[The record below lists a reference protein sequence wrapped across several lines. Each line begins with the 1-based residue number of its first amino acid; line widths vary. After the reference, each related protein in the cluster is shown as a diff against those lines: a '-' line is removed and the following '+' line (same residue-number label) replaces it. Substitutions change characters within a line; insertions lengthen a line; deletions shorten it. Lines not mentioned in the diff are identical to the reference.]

1 MRLSFADVIIDT
13 EQFELF
19 RNGQLQHVEP
29 KVFSLLVYLAENP
42 QRVIAVDELMEAIWK
57 NRVVS
62 DTTVA
67 GCIKHAR
74 KVIGDDGSQQGTIK
88 TVRGRGFRFC
98 ADVATDTNDA
108 PVTENG
114 AATVGQPVISAA
126 QPDAVAFNPAL
137 AIQQFQAFSA
147 APGML
152 AFVQGL
158 SMALSTVLTRIPLLR
173 LTRLSGSAAAA
184 TAREVHE
191 SMGADYVL
199 SGSAQAVDDHVRIT
213 VHLCDARTGFNR
225 WAQQFSIPGSVD
237 QAHDPAVLAIVAKLE
252 PQLHRA
258 MYDSV
263 RALTSKPNALELYLQ
278 ASGLLALQGWH
289 HDSFSTASGLLRES
303 WKKAP
308 EFAHAGSYLSLVLGL
323 GYRLGLMPE
332 QDKVRD
338 EAFAAAERA
347 LQLESMDSSVMGLA
361 GCALADLGHS
371 TRARAIL
378 KQAVE
383 FNPGNAQAWVAL
395 GSVNLSLRRV
405 DAAIAHLQHGID
417 MSPHDSRLSVWG
429 GVLSTALRAS
439 GDLPGAIKQAELA
452 CQRGD
457 RTYMPRVVLAG
468 ALKAADDIAGAKA
481 ALKDAYRI
489 KPDLTE
495 LQIMYLVGRR
505 QADELLAL

>member
-1 MRLSFADVIIDT
+1 MRLSFANVVIDT
-13 EQFELF
+13 EQYELL

-42 QRVIAVDELMEAIWK
+42 QRVIAVDELMKAIWN
-57 NRVVS
+57 NRIVS
-62 DTTVA
+62 DTTVS

-74 KVIGDDGSQQGTIK
+74 KAIGDDGSQQATIK

-98 ADVATDTNDA
+98 ADVAIDTGDA
-108 PVTENG
+108 SVATHG
-114 AATVGQPVISAA
+114 AAAETPALIHPH
-126 QPDAVAFNPAL
+126 PDTVAFNPAL
-137 AIQQFQAFSA
+137 AIQQFQAFSE

-152 AFVQGL
+152 SFVRGL
-158 SMALSTVLTRIPLLR
+158 SMTLTTVLARIPLLR
-173 LTRLSGSAAAA
+173 LTALSGNAAAA
-184 TAREVHE
+184 TPREVHE
-191 SMGADYVL
+191 SIGADYVL
-199 SGSAQAVDDHVRIT
+199 SGSVQVVDDQVRVT
-213 VHLCDARTGFNR
+213 VHLSDAKTGFNR
-225 WAQQFSIPGSVD
+225 WAHQFQIPGSVD
-237 QAHDPAVLAIVAKLE
+237 QALDPAVLAVVAKLE

-263 RALTSKPNALELYLQ
+263 RARTSKPDALELYLQ
-278 ASGLLALQGWH
+278 ASGILALQGWH
-289 HDSFSTASGLLRES
+289 HDSFGTASGLLRES

-347 LQLESMDSSVMGLA
+347 LQLETMDSSVLGLA
-361 GCALADLGHS
+361 GCALADLGHAS
-371 TRARAIL
+371 RAMAIL
-378 KQAVE
+378 KQACE
-383 FNPGNAQAWVAL
+383 LNPGNGQAWAAL
-395 GSVNLSLRRV
+395 GSVNLSQRRV
-405 DAAIAHLQHGID
+405 DEAISHLHRGIAL
-417 MSPHDSRLSVWG
+417 SPLDSRLSVWG

-452 CQRGD
+452 CQRDD

-468 ALKAADDIAGAKA
+468 ALKAAGDKAGARA

-489 KPDLTE
+489 KPDLTDM
-495 LQIMYLVGRR
+495 QIMYLVGKR